1 MTDVTDYGLMLT
13 EAAGA
18 LAALAF
24 VRAVVL
30 YGRARPRP
38 APVVAP
44 VRIPASLRP
53 LRSPA
58 PNEPASAPP
67 ATEPLPLASVI
78 LGTKS
83 MSVEEAADGRRFF
96 VWSLTR
102 FRHHRAGET

>member
-24 VRAVVL
+24 VRAMVL

-44 VRIPASLRP
+44 VRVPASLRP
-53 LRSPA
+53 LRSLA
-58 PNEPASAPP
+58 PNEPALAPP

-78 LGTKS
+78 LGTY
-83 MSVEEAADGRRFF
+83 VEEAAGGRRFF

-102 FRHHRAGET
+102 FRHHRAGG